1 MNPTI
6 PPENSLIEYPSQFP
20 IKVMGKTHPQ
30 LAQTL
35 TALVQTFDPDF
46 DAATVQMRPSRKGNY
61 LGLTFTIT
69 ATSRTQL
76 DGLYQALHDHPLV
89 SIVL

>member
-1 MNPTI
+1 MNPAI
-6 PPENSLIEYPSQFP
+6 PPEESLIEYPSQFP
-20 IKVMGKTHPQ
+20 IKVMGKAQPQ

-46 DAATVQMRPSRKGNY
+46 DAATVEIRPSRKHNY

-69 ATSRTQL
+69 ATSRAQL